1 LSRRSS
7 VRNEGGLVRQCSG
20 WLHHHLK
27 SLRVALPQ
35 ET

>member
-20 WLHHHLK
+20 
-27 SLRVALPQ
+27 
-35 ET
+35 